1 MQGENKMSIKRM
13 PERSGVTPSG
23 VKNVTGEGGTL
34 AATHALEQEVARLV
48 DWKAVWGR
56 RLNKAFHAVV
66 QALWAQ
72 PMRWFAVG
80 VRPLE
85 RIDIEPRTDRYKLV
99 SLRVRLELARL
110 RELLLDGKN
119 FCLKRVLL
127 HGDSIIAVD
136 YVNLRSLLLE
146 KFLLDLEHG
155 VVDENAVTNVG
166 KALDEIAKK
175 LERLHGCRCEAYK
188 VRRCHAMSISD

>member
-1 MQGENKMSIKRM
+1 MQGEREKSDYAK
-13 PERSGVTPSG
+13 PEKSGVTPGG
-23 VKNVTGEGGTL
+23 VKSGARESSAL

-56 RLNKAFHAVV
+56 RLDKAFHAVV

-80 VRPLE
+80 VRLLE
-85 RIDIEPRTDRYKLV
+85 RIDIEPRADRYKLV

-110 RELLLDGKN
+110 RELFLDGKN

-155 VVDENAVTNVG
+155 VVDANAVTNVG

-188 VRRCHAMSISD
+188 VRRCHAVSIAD